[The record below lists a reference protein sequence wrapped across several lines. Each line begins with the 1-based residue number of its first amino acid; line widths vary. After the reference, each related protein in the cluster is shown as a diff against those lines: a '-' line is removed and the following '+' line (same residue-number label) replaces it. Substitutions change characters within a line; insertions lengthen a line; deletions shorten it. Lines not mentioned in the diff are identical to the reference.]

1 MAAIKL
7 GRIDYDLSWARVV
20 SDILSPPVVWAALA
34 FPIAWRDSASFW
46 QGALWAVGY
55 VALVCLVPILYI
67 AIMVRRG
74 TITDMHMKVR
84 RQRLIPLFISMVCTG
99 LAFVFLSLMDAPPVL
114 PLFAL
119 ISFIQLGVMLLI
131 TLMWQISMHAISI
144 SGATVA
150 TGAVFGA
157 TTGFLTLPLILLVAA
172 ARLKLRRH
180 TPMQVLAGTAVGIVI
195 PVLLLMVVTVPA

>member
-1 MAAIKL
+1 
-7 GRIDYDLSWARVV
+7 
-20 SDILSPPVVWAALA
+20 
-34 FPIAWRDSASFW
+34 
-46 QGALWAVGY
+46 
-55 VALVCLVPILYI
+55 
-67 AIMVRRG
+67 
-74 TITDMHMKVR
+74 
-84 RQRLIPLFISMVCTG
+84 
-99 LAFVFLSLMDAPPVL
+99 MDAPPVL